1 VKAFIVMTLEPI
13 KYLKSSTAIKDSSVA
28 ELIYPESSIYYDWI
42 DLYINR
48 ITNLRKISYLL
59 LPEFT
64 FQEIRVELAIVLKI
78 GVPNLPRGVY
88 ICICIYVY
96 VYTNMCSYLYAS
108 TSIYIYIYLCIFNKN
123 TYIGMY
129 KYLHN

>member
-88 ICICIYVY
+88 ICMRIYLFICIYICVSMY
-96 VYTNMCSYLYAS
+96 VYKHVYM
-108 TSIYIYIYLCIFNKN
+108 
-123 TYIGMY
+123 
-129 KYLHN
+129 